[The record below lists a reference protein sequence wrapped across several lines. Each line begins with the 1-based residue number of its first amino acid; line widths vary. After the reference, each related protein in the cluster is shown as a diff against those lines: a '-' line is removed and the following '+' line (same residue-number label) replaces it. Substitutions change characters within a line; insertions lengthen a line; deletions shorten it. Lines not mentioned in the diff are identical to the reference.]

1 MPIRIL
7 DDAVINQIAA
17 GEVVERPSSVVKE
30 LVENAIDAGAT
41 RIDVHLEQGGG
52 RVIRVTD
59 NGCGIPYEEIPLAF
73 ARHGT
78 SKLTG
83 FDGLQTIAT
92 LGFRGEALPSIAAV
106 AEVHL
111 AAQPATGEGGLAV
124 LGPGRTLSVA
134 PHGRARG
141 TEIEVRDLFAAM
153 PARRKFLKTERT
165 ELHHAVEQLTRLAV
179 ARPDLRLSL
188 THGKR
193 RLLDLAGD
201 HSLKERLFAIKGEE
215 FLGDMLE
222 FHEEIDGVTLR
233 GLLTLPGRDI
243 PAGLASLLFVNGRP
257 VTDRLLRHA
266 VNQAH
271 ETLVMR
277 HRQPF
282 VVLFV
287 DLPPA
292 EVDVNVHPA
301 KAEVRFREPGRIH
314 NLVRDVLRSCLEGWG
329 RAVADDSAPGGRVG
343 PSRGDSTPYPS
354 REPRRDYGPTLAA
367 WRGMTPLRDEAPS
380 PDALPLAPSRGEG
393 EIGTL
398 PPRGRVGVGAP
409 GSAAGLASAGDVGP
423 FKALF
428 DGGLTPIG
436 QLHETY
442 IVAEDAE
449 GLVLVDQHA
458 AHERILYHRLKAQH
472 TRGARQIQGLLFPE
486 TVELPAAQ
494 ALLLEEEIDHFRA
507 VGIDIDP
514 FGERTFTVRAVPA
527 IMAGVD
533 LTAYFERALAGL
545 AEVESAADAGRIND
559 QLLFTMACR
568 SAIKAHHRLPDEE
581 IRALLADLRDAP
593 LPFTCEHGRPTLV
606 RISRNEI
613 ERRFK
618 RQV

>member
-41 RIDVHLEQGGG
+41 RIDVYLEQGGCHL
-52 RVIRVTD
+52 IRVTD
-59 NGCGIPYEEIPLAF
+59 NGCGIPCEEIPLAF

-111 AAQPATGEGGLAV
+111 AAQPATGEGGLAI
-124 LGPGRTLSVA
+124 LGPGRTLTVA

-201 HSLKERLFAIKGEE
+201 QRLKERLFAIKGEE

-287 DLPPA
+287 DLAPA

-329 RAVADDSAPGGRVG
+329 RAVAHDSASAPGGRVG
-343 PSRGDSTPYPS
+343 PSRGGSTPYPS
-354 REPRRDYGPTLAA
+354 REPRRDYRPTLAA
-367 WRGMTPLRDEAPS
+367 WRGMAVVHS
-380 PDALPLAPSRGEG
+380 PDLPVAADALSPSLSQGD
-393 EIGTL
+393 
-398 PPRGRVGVGAP
+398 
-409 GSAAGLASAGDVGP
+409 SAAHHSPAGSMNHSDPGP